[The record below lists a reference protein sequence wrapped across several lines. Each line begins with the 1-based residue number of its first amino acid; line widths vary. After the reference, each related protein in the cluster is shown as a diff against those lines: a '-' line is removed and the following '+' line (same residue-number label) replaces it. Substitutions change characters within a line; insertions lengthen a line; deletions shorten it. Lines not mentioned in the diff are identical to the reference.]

1 MITIYQPG
9 DIAAY
14 NDDDDQTVLIIGEII
29 GDVYL
34 GAAIAPAESPV
45 IPGSATGLYYVE
57 SIDGYIVPT
66 LVRAYRADEL
76 GTRSTNIAS
85 SRPFDLARSLYRG
98 MLGSS
103 R

>member
-1 MITIYQPG
+1 MSTIYQPG

-14 NDDDDQTVLIIGEII
+14 DDDDQTVLIIGEII

-34 GAAIAPAESPV
+34 GAAIAPAEKPV
-45 IPGSATGLYYVE
+45 IPGIATGFYYVE

-76 GTRSTNIAS
+76 GARSTNIAG
-85 SRPFDLARSLYRG
+85 SRPFELMRSLYRG
-98 MLGSS
+98 IFGLS

>member
-1 MITIYQPG
+1 MSTIYQPG
-9 DIAAY
+9 DIAEY
-14 NDDDDQTVLIIGEII
+14 NDADRTVLIIGEII

-34 GAAIAPAESPV
+34 GAAIAPAENPV

-76 GTRSTNIAS
+76 GTRSTNITG
-85 SRPFDLARSLYRG
+85 SRPFDLTRSLYRDT
-98 MLGSS
+98 LELS